1 MIHILR
7 DNANRGAAMGVIAF
21 ALMGLWA
28 IVRADAAPYVWEEH
42 LHGDA
47 IVLLG
52 EVHDNAEQH
61 QRRLEIL
68 QRALAAGWRPAIAM
82 EQFDREHQ
90 ADIDQA
96 RAQRPLDAAYLIDKA
111 APEHD
116 TARSGWDWQYYRPY
130 VALALQYGLPL
141 LAANLSRADAE
152 KVFAHGYSAVFD
164 EQAVQSLGLNRVSDT
179 QFAAQKREI
188 DLGHCHAMPEQQLP
202 AMVRAQ
208 LARDAVM
215 AATLLEHASAGVV
228 LLAGDGHVRRDI
240 GVASW
245 LPSQLSPQVFAV
257 GFLERGDSPLPS
269 AAFDAVVVT
278 ERAPRTDPCTALRH
292 SLKTSGK

>member
-1 MIHILR
+1 MIRILR
-7 DNANRGAAMGVIAF
+7 NNSNRGAAMRVIAF
-21 ALMGLWA
+21 ALLGAWA
-28 IVRADAAPYVWEEH
+28 VARADPAPYVWEGR
-42 LHGDA
+42 LRADA

-90 ADIDQA
+90 VDIDQS
-96 RAQRPLDAAYLIDKA
+96 RAERPLDAAYLIDKA
-111 APEHD
+111 SPEHD
-116 TARSGWDWQYYRPY
+116 TASSGWDWQYYRPY

-152 KVFAHGYSAVFD
+152 KVFANGYAAVFD
-164 EQAVQSLGLNRVSDT
+164 EQAVQSLGLNTVPDT
-179 QFAAQKREI
+179 RFAAQKREI
-188 DLGHCHAMPEQQLP
+188 DLGHCHAMSEQQLP
-202 AMVRAQ
+202 AMTRAQ

-215 AATLLEHASAGVV
+215 AGTLLEHASGGVI

-245 LPSQLSPQVFAV
+245 LPAQLSPQVFAV
-257 GFLERGDSPLPS
+257 GFLERGDSPPPT
-269 AAFDAVVVT
+269 AAFDALVVT
-278 ERAPRTDPCTALRH
+278 GRAPRKDPCAVLRH
-292 SLKTSGK
+292 SLKRSKK